1 MNYSDY
7 FEDVGH
13 TVRWRQVTHPSRR
26 HLLGTLVTS
35 RNGHGYLQVSLL
47 GRKLQVHRVLWE
59 LRNGPISDGYY
70 IDHVDGDRLNNTP
83 QNLRLA
89 TAAQNLHNSRR
100 TSRNTSGV
108 KGLSYSRT
116 RGVWVGAIHRLGKA
130 HKFQSKCREDVE
142 AWLQA
147 TRKQLHGEFSRYE

>member
-26 HLLGTLVTS
+26 HLLGT
-35 RNGHGYLQVSLL
+35 
-47 GRKLQVHRVLWE
+47 
-59 LRNGPISDGYY
+59 
-70 IDHVDGDRLNNTP
+70 
-83 QNLRLA
+83 LA